1 MAAKIAVIAPGMMG
15 AAVGARLVDNGAEV
29 TTLLKGRSEAT
40 VARAETAGMKDA
52 SEADMADCDII
63 LSIVPPGDAMK
74 LAHRLEPYLAA
85 SDHKPIYADLNAV
98 NPGTAA
104 DVGKVITATGCRYV
118 DGGIIGGP
126 PREGYAG
133 PVIYVSGPDAS
144 GLRTLSDLG
153 LNIRLLDEII
163 GTASALKMCY
173 GGITKGITAIGTTL
187 ILAADRAGIADALRA
202 ELQDSQPAFYQS
214 LNRSVPDMFSKAYR
228 WVAEMEEI
236 STFVGDRAEGD
247 IHKAIAGLYARL
259 ADDYE
264 AQRKEINAL
273 AHFFRDDKG
282 SQG

>member
-1 MAAKIAVIAPGMMG
+1 MTSKIAVVAPGMMG
-15 AAVGARLVDNGAEV
+15 AAVGARLVDNGAQV
-29 TTLLKGRSEAT
+29 LTLLEGRSDET
-40 VARAETAGMKDA
+40 RARAEKAGMKGAAD
-52 SEADMADCDII
+52 ADMADCEVI
-63 LSIVPPGDAMK
+63 LSIVPPGDAMN
-74 LAHRLEPYLAA
+74 LAHRLEPYLRA
-85 SDHKPIYADLNAV
+85 SEHKPIYADLNAV

-133 PVIYVSGPDAS
+133 PVIYLSGADAS
-144 GLRTLSDLG
+144 GLRILGDLG

-187 ILAADRAGIADALRA
+187 ILAAERAGIADALRA
-202 ELQDSQPAFYQS
+202 ELQDSQPAFYKS

-236 STFVGDRAEGD
+236 SKFVGDRAEGD
-247 IHKAIAGLYARL
+247 IHKAVAGLYARL

-264 AQRKEINAL
+264 GQRKEINAL
-273 AHFFRDDKG
+273 AHFFREDGKG
-282 SQG
+282 G